1 MKITAV
7 MVTCPE
13 RSVIRQQ
20 TLANLEETD
29 WGEDVT
35 VVVDQGSGP
44 DRIARI
50 DATWQRALAVAA
62 ESEADLILTM
72 EDDLTFNRSLRANLM
87 RWQRL
92 RGIDGSQPFYASLY
106 DPGFAAVHNRPRDRY
121 AVMDPKAVWGGQ
133 ALLVSRALAGYF
145 VAHWEE
151 EWGEPDMRMP
161 RLASRFVPIYYH
173 RPSLVDHVGHESTW
187 GGPRHNAVNFDPKWC
202 G

>member
-13 RSVIRQQ
+13 RSAIRQQ
-20 TLANLEETD
+20 TLANLEATD

-72 EDDLTFNRSLRANLM
+72 EDDLRTPPSVWLPSGSGRAGCGRARRLPLRPA
-87 RWQRL
+87 
-92 RGIDGSQPFYASLY
+92 
-106 DPGFAAVHNRPRDRY
+106 
-121 AVMDPKAVWGGQ
+121 
-133 ALLVSRALAGYF
+133 
-145 VAHWEE
+145 
-151 EWGEPDMRMP
+151 
-161 RLASRFVPIYYH
+161 
-173 RPSLVDHVGHESTW
+173 
-187 GGPRHNAVNFDPKWC
+187 C
-202 G
+202 